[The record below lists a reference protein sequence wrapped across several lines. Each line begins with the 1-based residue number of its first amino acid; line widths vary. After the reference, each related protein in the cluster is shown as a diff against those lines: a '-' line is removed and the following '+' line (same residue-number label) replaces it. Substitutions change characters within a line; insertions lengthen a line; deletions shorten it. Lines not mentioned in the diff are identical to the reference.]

1 LPGADTHLLRLREI
15 KAFLRALDRSSP
27 APGVELTLIGGAAV
41 ALLCEDGERQTDDID
56 TLASDALERAM
67 RVGAQQVPPVNVNAR
82 GDMFDNYLPEDWESR
97 RRQVFPFAPGSHR
110 LRVFVPCPEDLAVM
124 KVFRFLSK
132 DQDDLCRLARL
143 PTFDRNRFQAS
154 FLSVLPVS
162 IGDKRRD
169 AQSFA
174 QAWNALF
181 DPEPRLD
188 TDEVLR
194 RAGIA

>member
-1 LPGADTHLLRLREI
+1 MQRTDPHLLRLKDV
-15 KAFLRALDRSSP
+15 KAFLRALDRAMP
-27 APGVELTLIGGAAV
+27 APDAEITLIGGAAV
-41 ALLCEDGERQTDDID
+41 ALLCADEERQTDDID
-56 TLASDALERAM
+56 TLASEALEDAT

-82 GDMFDNYLPEDWESR
+82 GDMFDNHLPEDWESR
-97 RRQVFPFAPGSHR
+97 RRQVFPFTPGSHR

-124 KVFRFLSK
+124 KVFRFLAK
-132 DQDDLCRLARL
+132 DQDDLYRLAQL
-143 PTFDRNRFQAS
+143 PGFDRDRFKES
-154 FLSVLPVS
+154 FLSVLRFS

-181 DPEPRLD
+181 HDEPRID

-194 RAGIA
+194 RAGLA

>member
-1 LPGADTHLLRLREI
+1 LQRTDPQLLRLKDV
-15 KAFLRALDRSSP
+15 KAFLRALDRAMP
-27 APGVELTLIGGAAV
+27 APDAEITLIGGAAV
-41 ALLCEDGERQTDDID
+41 ALLCADEERQTDDID
-56 TLASDALERAM
+56 TLASEALEDAT

-82 GDMFDNYLPEDWESR
+82 GDMFDNHLPEDWESR
-97 RRQVFPFAPGSHR
+97 RRQVFPFTPGSHR

-124 KVFRFLSK
+124 KVFRFLAK
-132 DQDDLCRLARL
+132 DQDDLYRLAQL
-143 PTFDRNRFQAS
+143 PGFDRDRFKES
-154 FLSVLPVS
+154 FLSVLRFS

-181 DPEPRLD
+181 HDEPRID

-194 RAGIA
+194 RAGLA